1 MNFLKTRTGFC
12 ICVIVPMGLFFLFE
26 LYKLIVVIVEI
37 KRPAAAKLD
46 EEAIK
51 RKAIE
56 EYLAEQQQKT
66 ESNSENKSDEKDE
79 NNGE

>member
-1 MNFLKTRTGFC
+1 MQHILSK
-12 ICVIVPMGLFFLFE
+12 M
-26 LYKLIVVIVEI
+26 
-37 KRPAAAKLD
+37 
-46 EEAIK
+46 